1 VFSDELGEHAGIGK
15 KIFPFMEFRRPVLH
29 FCRRQKGKQIV
40 RLDHTD
46 IMTEKIT
53 SVRTAFEA
61 ELAAASNE
69 SDLDGVRVKYLSR
82 GGVIA
87 QLFDEMKSVPP
98 AERPIVGKLLNALK
112 TGSQK
117 AFDEKK
123 AASAQG
129 AGLGKASIDL
139 TLPGRPRPLGTKHL
153 LTQTID
159 EIKGIFTSMGFSVA
173 TGPEIETD
181 YYNFGALNFPA
192 DHPARDMQ
200 DTFFI
205 SKNVLLR
212 THTSPVQIRTMEKQK
227 PPVREIMPG
236 RVYRNEAVSARSLVT
251 FHQIEGLYVD
261 QGVTFSDLKGT
272 LVAFARQFYGNDVKF
287 KFRPTFF
294 PFTEPSADMYISCF
308 LCKGEGCRMCKQ
320 AGWLEILGS
329 GMVHPHVLQNVGYD
343 TERYTGFA
351 FGMGIER
358 IASLRYGVDDLRLF
372 YENDVRFLQ
381 QF

>member
-1 VFSDELGEHAGIGK
+1 
-15 KIFPFMEFRRPVLH
+15 
-29 FCRRQKGKQIV
+29 
-40 RLDHTD
+40 
-46 IMTEKIT
+46 MTENIN
-53 SVRTAFEA
+53 SVRTAFESD
-61 ELAAASNE
+61 LAAAGNE
-69 SDLDGVRVKYLSR
+69 SELEAVRVKYLSR
-82 GGVIA
+82 SGVIA
-87 QLFDEMKSVPP
+87 QLFDAMKTVPP
-98 AERPIVGKLLNALK
+98 AEKPLVGKLLNALK
-112 TGSQK
+112 TESQR

-123 AASAQG
+123 AAMSQG
-129 AGLGKASIDL
+129 ASQGKGSLDL
-139 TLPGRPRPLGTKHL
+139 TLPGRPRPLGTQHL

-173 TGPEIETD
+173 TGPEVETD
-181 YYNFGALNFPA
+181 YYNFGALNFPP

-261 QGVTFSDLKGT
+261 EGVTFSDLKGT

-308 LCKGEGCRMCKQ
+308 LCKGQGCRMCKQ

-358 IASLRYGVDDLRLF
+358 TASLRYGVDDLRLF